1 MWRNMDGR
9 EIPPPG
15 KYGEAGMEFLK
26 RDKNIWLG
34 AAELFDLP
42 PDMVAG
48 LPHMEMLGDR
58 YFYMERHKGILSYSG
73 EEIDINGEAGIV
85 RIFGKD
91 LELTS
96 MTGDQLRIQGS
107 ISRVEWV
114 K

>member
-1 MWRNMDGR
+1 MD
-9 EIPPPG
+9 
-15 KYGEAGMEFLK
+15 FLK

-34 AAELFDLP
+34 SSELFDLP
-42 PDMVAG
+42 PDLVAG

-73 EEIDINGEAGIV
+73 EEIDINGETGIV
-85 RIFGKD
+85 RIFGRD

-107 ISRVEWV
+107 ISRLEWV

>member
-1 MWRNMDGR
+1 MD
-9 EIPPPG
+9 
-15 KYGEAGMEFLK
+15 FLK

-42 PDMVAG
+42 PDLVAG

-73 EEIDINGEAGIV
+73 EEIDINGETGIV
-85 RIFGKD
+85 RIFGRD

-96 MTGDQLRIQGS
+96 MTGDALRIRGT

>member
-1 MWRNMDGR
+1 MD
-9 EIPPPG
+9 
-15 KYGEAGMEFLK
+15 FLK

-42 PDMVAG
+42 PELVAG
-48 LPHMEMLGDR
+48 LPHMEVLGDR
-58 YFYMERHKGILSYSG
+58 YFYMGRHMGILSYSG
-73 EEIDINGEAGIV
+73 EENDINGETGIV
-85 RIFGKD
+85 RIFGRD

-107 ISRVEWV
+107 ISRLEWV

>member
-1 MWRNMDGR
+1 
-9 EIPPPG
+9 
-15 KYGEAGMEFLK
+15 MEFLK

-42 PDMVAG
+42 ADLVAG

-73 EEIDINGEAGIV
+73 EEIDINGETGIV
-85 RIFGKD
+85 RIFGRD

-107 ISRVEWV
+107 ISRLEWV

>member
-1 MWRNMDGR
+1 MD
-9 EIPPPG
+9 
-15 KYGEAGMEFLK
+15 FLK

-42 PDMVAG
+42 PDLVAG

-73 EEIDINGEAGIV
+73 EEIDINGDKMIV
-85 RIFGKD
+85 RVYGQG

-96 MTGDQLRIQGS
+96 MTGDALRIRGN

>member
-1 MWRNMDGR
+1 MD
-9 EIPPPG
+9 
-15 KYGEAGMEFLK
+15 FLK

-42 PDMVAG
+42 PDLVAG

-73 EEIDINGEAGIV
+73 EEIDINGEKTIV
-85 RIFGKD
+85 RVYGEN

-96 MTGDQLRIQGS
+96 MTGDQLRIKGT

>member
-1 MWRNMDGR
+1 MD
-9 EIPPPG
+9 
-15 KYGEAGMEFLK
+15 FLK

-42 PDMVAG
+42 PDLVAG

-73 EEIDINGEAGIV
+73 EDIDINGETGIV
-85 RIFGKD
+85 RIFGRD

-107 ISRVEWV
+107 ISRLEWV

>member
-1 MWRNMDGR
+1 MGL
-9 EIPPPG
+9 
-15 KYGEAGMEFLK
+15 LK
-26 RDKNIWLG
+26 VDKNLLEG

-42 PDMVAG
+42 PDTVER
-48 LPHMEMLGDR
+48 LPHIEVVGSSH
-58 YFYMERHKGILSYSG
+58 FYMEHHKGILSYSG

-107 ISRVEWV
+107 ISRLEWV

>member
-1 MWRNMDGR
+1 MEKMKR
-9 EIPPPG
+9 E
-15 KYGEAGMEFLK
+15 K
-26 RDKNIWLG
+26 RVLSE

-42 PDMVAG
+42 ADLVAG
-48 LPHMEMLGDR
+48 LPHVEVMGSS
-58 YFYMERHKGILSYSG
+58 YFYMERHRGILSYSG

>member
-1 MWRNMDGR
+1 MD
-9 EIPPPG
+9 
-15 KYGEAGMEFLK
+15 FLK

-42 PDMVAG
+42 PDLVAG

-73 EEIDINGEAGIV
+73 EDIDINGETGIV

-107 ISRVEWV
+107 ISRLEWV